1 MKNDRAQ
8 MSLMWTQAKEI
19 LKCDFS
25 EKEKNCIIPQ
35 KQYDT
40 VQIFFTDFLQECIHL
55 FILHTEKSET
65 LFSVQAKN
73 LIRSV
78 NVYVRFN

>member
-25 EKEKNCIIPQ
+25 EKQKKPLSYHKNNMILYTGFPE
-35 KQYDT
+35 
-40 VQIFFTDFLQECIHL
+40 FFAGMYS
-55 FILHTEKSET
+55 FI
-65 LFSVQAKN
+65 
-73 LIRSV
+73 
-78 NVYVRFN
+78 